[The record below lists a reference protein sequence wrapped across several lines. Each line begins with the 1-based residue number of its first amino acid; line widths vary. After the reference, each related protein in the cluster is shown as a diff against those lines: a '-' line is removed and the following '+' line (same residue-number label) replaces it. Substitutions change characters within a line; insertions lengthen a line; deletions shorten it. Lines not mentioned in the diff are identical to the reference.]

1 MRTQEK
7 EHNLDMIGFDDIS
20 IEAIKDFDTEDC
32 RWPEAMRQM
41 YDILRHESVQA
52 GANDELA
59 IRQLSSICKAFGGMQ
74 FYLPR
79 GNQLENEIKH
89 LHIWQDFNGD
99 NVAELSRKYGLSMQH
114 IYRVIAKMRNREVK
128 KRQHNL
134 F

>member
-20 IEAIKDFDTEDC
+20 IEAIKDFDAADC
-32 RWPEAMRQM
+32 RWPE
-41 YDILRHESVQA
+41 ILRQLYDVLKHELAQSGV
-52 GANDELA
+52 GDEVA
-59 IRQLSSICKAFGGMQ
+59 IRQLSNICNTFGGMQ

-79 GNQLENEIKH
+79 GRQLEGEIKSI
-89 LHIWQDFNGD
+89 HIWQDFNGD
-99 NVAELSRKYGLSMQH
+99 NVAELSRKYDVSMQH

-128 KRQHNL
+128 KRQHDL

>member
-1 MRTQEK
+1 MTEQ
-7 EHNLDMIGFDDIS
+7 NLDMLGFDDVS
-20 IEAIKDFDTEDC
+20 IEAIKDLDTEDC

-41 YDILRHESVQA
+41 YDILKHELIEA
-52 GANDELA
+52 GVSEELA

-79 GNQLENEIKH
+79 GNQLANEIKH
-89 LHIWQDFNGD
+89 LHIWNEFTGN
-99 NVAELSRKYGLSMQH
+99 NVTELSRKYDVSMQH

-128 KRQHNL
+128 KRQHDL